1 MERWHHVAVTGGG
14 IAGLTAAIALAG
26 HARRVTVVERDA
38 LAGDPGFR
46 PGVPQSRHLHSLMGA
61 GQRALD
67 ELLPGFTD
75 ELYAAGAVPLRTP
88 YDHVWLSPAG
98 WCHRFAPSRTVPS
111 ASRELVEWV
120 VRRRA
125 ESLPGIRIRDR
136 LEVTGLRAD
145 GAGITGVAVVR
156 RDGGAT
162 EEIAADLVVDTS
174 GRRSRAPE
182 WLASLGCDDAETTL
196 VDSRAGYASRYYAM
210 PADFGDAW
218 RVISI
223 QPGPSQPLRG
233 GALVPVEGGRW
244 LVSLYG
250 YLDDHP
256 PTDEEGFL
264 AFAASLRHPVLY
276 ETIRDAEPL
285 GPIHGFRHMANE
297 RRHYEALAA
306 WPQGLLVV
314 GDATCALNPVYAQ
327 GMSVAAMS
335 AHRLRDLLHEG
346 VDDCATLQ
354 KELAAGNDRAW
365 HVAVGADLAYL
376 GEAPADEESR
386 RGGERMR
393 RLLELAMV
401 DAEVNSAFFDVMMM
415 LAEPDALDAPELTAR
430 LAQGPAR
437 PPAARP

>member
-1 MERWHHVAVTGGG
+1 MERWYHVAVIGGG

-26 HARRVTVVERDA
+26 HAGRVTVVERDA
-38 LAGDPGFR
+38 PADDPGFR
-46 PGVPQSRHLHSLMGA
+46 PGVPQSRHLHSLMGG

-88 YDHVWLSPAG
+88 YDHLWLSPAG

-125 ESLPGIRIRDR
+125 ESLPGVRIRDR

-145 GAGITGVAVVR
+145 GGGITGVTVVPR
-156 RDGGAT
+156 GGGTT
-162 EEIAADLVVDTS
+162 EEIAADLVVDAS
-174 GRRSRAPE
+174 GRRSKTQE
-182 WLASLGCDDAETTL
+182 WLASLGHDDAETTL
-196 VDSRAGYASRYYAM
+196 VDSRAGYGSRYYAM
-210 PADFGDAW
+210 PADFDDAW

-297 RRHYEALAA
+297 RRYFESLSA
-306 WPQGLLVV
+306 WPRGLLVI

-365 HVAVGADLAYL
+365 HVAVGADQAYL

-386 RGGERMR
+386 RSGERMQ

-401 DAEVNSAFFDVMMM
+401 DAEVNSTFFDVMMM
-415 LAEPDALDAPELTAR
+415 LAEPDALDTPELTAR

-437 PPAARP
+437 PPAARL